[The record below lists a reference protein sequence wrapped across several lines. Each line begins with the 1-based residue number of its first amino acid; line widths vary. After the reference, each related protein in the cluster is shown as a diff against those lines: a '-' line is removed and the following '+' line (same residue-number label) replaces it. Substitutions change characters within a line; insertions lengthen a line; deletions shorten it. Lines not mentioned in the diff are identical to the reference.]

1 MPSPYP
7 WTSVTG
13 ANQSLIQ
20 MSKLEL
26 RIAKEAR
33 FKGEHNAIMIQLPKS
48 RQRALEQAATKGAS
62 SWLSA
67 LPLKS
72 HGFCLNKSE
81 FVDGIALRYNWP
93 IQNVHSHCA
102 CGKKN
107 DGDHVQ
113 VCKLGGYVTFC
124 HNALRDS
131 EADFLK
137 GICRDVRIEPSLL
150 PTDQNQH
157 PPGTITG
164 DQAKLDI
171 VATGLWGTFERTYFD
186 VRVTHANADSNIDK
200 PLGQLLSDNEKE
212 KKRKYGSRVINTE
225 KASFVPLVFS
235 TSGSTA
241 PLCQKH
247 HKRVAELL
255 AYKWK
260 ER

>member
-1 MPSPYP
+1 
-7 WTSVTG
+7 
-13 ANQSLIQ
+13 
-20 MSKLEL
+20 
-26 RIAKEAR
+26 
-33 FKGEHNAIMIQLPKS
+33 MIQLSKPKK
-48 RQRALEQAATKGAS
+48 RALEQAASKGAS

-81 FVDGIALRYNWP
+81 FSDGIALRYNWQIP
-93 IQNVHSHCA
+93 NVHSYCA

-113 VCKLGGYVTFC
+113 VCKLGGYVTFR
-124 HNALRDS
+124 HNALRDT

-137 GICRDVRIEPSLL
+137 EICRDVRTEPSLL
-150 PTDQNQH
+150 PTEASQH

-200 PLGQLLSDNEKE
+200 SLEKLLSDDENDKKE
-212 KKRKYGSRVINTE
+212 VWLKSYQYRERIFRATCLLHLRKYC
-225 KASFVPLVFS
+225 
-235 TSGSTA
+235 TSMPETS
-241 PLCQKH
+241 
-247 HKRVAELL
+247 
-255 AYKWK
+255 
-260 ER
+260 